1 MNNPLTQAELAFL
14 LGSGIVRLNIPTR
27 SVAPSIGRIN
37 RWLYVPLSGIEK
49 STFVRVPLFQSTP
62 LFRTSPHGLVTV
74 KPRRVVVLHRLL
86 TRAFVSTVSIPIHTW
101 HGTIRSR
108 WRGRLYINKNPCKC
122 ASLTEVKYLN
132 SSKGKF
138 SNVICIS
145 CTNVD
150 AKIQTSYV
158 ITNNSNA

>member
-86 TRAFVSTVSIPIHTW
+86 TRVFVSTVSIPIHTW

-108 WRGRLYINKNPCKC
+108 WRSVVKGSTPSESWNFTEGWIYKISQKRDSINNVAVIFQLSRCK
-122 ASLTEVKYLN
+122 Y
-132 SSKGKF
+132 
-138 SNVICIS
+138 
-145 CTNVD
+145 TN
-150 AKIQTSYV
+150 I
-158 ITNNSNA
+158 